1 MSVPTPDQLLDFSGK
16 VVLVTGGGRGI
27 GAGLALRFAEAG
39 ADVALSF
46 FSSEAGANQVV
57 QSIQALDR
65 NAVAV
70 QADVRSRA
78 DVERLV
84 EKTVEELGALDVLV
98 NNAGVDPL
106 ASLLEM
112 TDEQWDEVV
121 DTNLRGVFLC
131 TQLGAAQMIRQGSAG
146 SIVNIASIE
155 AQNPAAMHS
164 HYDATKAGIV
174 MHTMAAA
181 RELGEHDIRVNVVS
195 PGLIWEEGLEEAWPD
210 GVSRYLT
217 AAPLRRLGLP
227 DDVGDACLFLASAAA
242 RWITGANLVVD
253 GGVLTS
259 TAY

>member
-1 MSVPTPDQLLDFSGK
+1 MTVPTPDQLLDFSGK

-39 ADVALSF
+39 ADVAISY

-70 QADVRSRA
+70 RSDVRSRA

-84 EKTVEELGALDVLV
+84 EKTVEELGALDVLI
-98 NNAGVDPL
+98 NNAGINPL
-106 ASLLEM
+106 ASVLEM
-112 TDEQWDEVV
+112 TDEQWDDVL
-121 DTNLRGVFLC
+121 DTNLRSVYLG
-131 TQLGAAQMIRQGSAG
+131 TQVAASQMIRQGSGGA
-146 SIVNIASIE
+146 IVNIASIE
-155 AQNPAAMHS
+155 AENPAPMHS
-164 HYDATKAGIV
+164 HYQASKAGVV
-174 MHTMAAA
+174 MHTKAAA
-181 RELGEHDIRVNVVS
+181 RELGGHDIRVNVVS
-195 PGLIWEEGLEEAWPD
+195 PGLIWAEGLDKNWPD
-210 GVSRYLT
+210 GVSRYLA
-217 AAPLRRLGLP
+217 AAPLGRLGQP
-227 DDVGDACLFLASAAA
+227 DDVADACLFLASPAA

>member
-1 MSVPTPDQLLDFSGK
+1 MTVPSPDRLLDFSGK

-84 EKTVEELGALDVLV
+84 EKTVEELGALDVLI
-98 NNAGVDPL
+98 NNAGIYPL
-106 ASLLEM
+106 ASVLEM
-112 TDEQWDEVV
+112 TDEQWDDVL
-121 DTNLRGVFLC
+121 DTNLRSVYLG
-131 TQLGAAQMIRQGSAG
+131 TQVAASQMIRQGSGGA
-146 SIVNIASIE
+146 IVNIASIE
-155 AQNPAAMHS
+155 AENPASLHS
-164 HYDATKAGIV
+164 HYHASKAGVV
-174 MHTMAAA
+174 MHTKAAA
-181 RELGEHDIRVNVVS
+181 RELGKHDIRVNVVS
-195 PGLIWEEGLEEAWPD
+195 PGLIWAEDLEVNWPD
-210 GVSRYLT
+210 GVSRYLA
-217 AAPLRRLGLP
+217 AAPLRRLGQP

>member
-1 MSVPTPDQLLDFSGK
+1 MTVPSPDRLLDFSGK

-84 EKTVEELGALDVLV
+84 EKTVEELGALDVLI
-98 NNAGVDPL
+98 NNAGIYPL
-106 ASLLEM
+106 ASVLEM
-112 TDEQWDEVV
+112 TDEQWDDVL
-121 DTNLRGVFLC
+121 DTNLRSVYLG
-131 TQLGAAQMIRQGSAG
+131 TQVAASQMIRQGSGGA
-146 SIVNIASIE
+146 IVNIASIE
-155 AQNPAAMHS
+155 AENPASLHS
-164 HYDATKAGIV
+164 HYHASKAGVV
-174 MHTMAAA
+174 MHTKAAA
-181 RELGEHDIRVNVVS
+181 RELGKHDIRVNVVS
-195 PGLIWEEGLEEAWPD
+195 PGLIWAEDLEVNWPD

>member
-1 MSVPTPDQLLDFSGK
+1 MSVPSPDQLLDFSDK

-27 GAGLALRFAEAG
+27 GAGIALRFADAG
-39 ADVALSF
+39 ADVAVSY

-57 QSIQALDR
+57 DGIRAQDR
-65 NAVAV
+65 NAIAV
-70 QADVRSRA
+70 RADVRSRA

-84 EKTVEELGALDVLV
+84 EKTVEELGALDVLI
-98 NNAGVDPL
+98 NNAGVDPP

-112 TDEQWDEVV
+112 TDEQWNEVV

-131 TQLGAAQMIRQGSAG
+131 TQLGATQMIRLGLAG
-146 SIVNIASIE
+146 TIVNIASIE
-155 AQNPAAMHS
+155 ARNPAAMHS

-181 RELGEHDIRVNVVS
+181 RELGEHAIRVNGVL
-195 PGLIWEEGLEEAWPD
+195 PGLIWEEGLEDAWPD
-210 GVSRYLT
+210 GVSRYLA
-217 AAPLRRLGLP
+217 AAPLGRLGQP
-227 DDVGDACLFLASAAA
+227 DDVADACLFLASPAA

-259 TAY
+259 TVY

>member
-39 ADVALSF
+39 ADVAFSY

-70 QADVRSRA
+70 RADVRSRA

-84 EKTVEELGALDVLV
+84 EKTVEELAALDVLI
-98 NNAGVDPL
+98 NNAGINPL
-106 ASLLEM
+106 ASVLEM
-112 TDEQWDEVV
+112 TDEQWNEVV

-131 TQLGAAQMIRQGSAG
+131 TQLGAAQMIRQGSGGA
-146 SIVNIASIE
+146 IVNIASIE
-155 AQNPAAMHS
+155 AENPAPMHS
-164 HYDATKAGIV
+164 HYQASKAGVV
-174 MHTMAAA
+174 MHTKAAA
-181 RELGEHDIRVNVVS
+181 RELGGHDIRVNVVS
-195 PGLIWEEGLEEAWPD
+195 PGLIWAEGLDKNWPD
-210 GVSRYLT
+210 GVSRYLA
-217 AAPLRRLGLP
+217 AAPLGRLGQP
-227 DDVGDACLFLASAAA
+227 DDVADACLFLASPAA

>member
-1 MSVPTPDQLLDFSGK
+1 MQVPSPEKLLDFSDK
-16 VVLVTGGGRGI
+16 VVLVTGAGRGI
-27 GAGLALRFAEAG
+27 GAGIALRFAEAG
-39 ADVALSF
+39 ANVAVSY
-46 FSSEAGANQVV
+46 FSSEAGAQEIVEAIRARGRSCLS
-57 QSIQALDR
+57 QR
-65 NAVAV
+65 
-70 QADVRSRA
+70 ADVRSRA

-84 EKTVEELGALDVLV
+84 EKTVEELGALDVLI

-112 TDEQWDEVV
+112 TDEQWNEVV

-155 AQNPAAMHS
+155 AQNPAPKHS

-181 RELGEHDIRVNVVS
+181 RELGEHNIRVNVVS

-210 GVSRYLT
+210 GVSRYLA
-217 AAPLRRLGLP
+217 AAPLARLGRP
-227 DDVGDACLFLASAAA
+227 DDVADACLLLASPAA